1 MKFSKKVTSF
11 EICFEYVSRFKVR
24 HKKTMRFTQC
34 IEQVDIQLFKN
45 FFFEKCAI
53 LRLIL
58 NILLFLIVV
67 TSLLHK

>member
-45 FFFEKCAI
+45 FFLK
-53 LRLIL
+53 
-58 NILLFLIVV
+58 NVQY
-67 TSLLHK
+67 

>member
-45 FFFEKCAI
+45 FFLK
-53 LRLIL
+53 
-58 NILLFLIVV
+58 NVQYWG
-67 TSLLHK
+67 